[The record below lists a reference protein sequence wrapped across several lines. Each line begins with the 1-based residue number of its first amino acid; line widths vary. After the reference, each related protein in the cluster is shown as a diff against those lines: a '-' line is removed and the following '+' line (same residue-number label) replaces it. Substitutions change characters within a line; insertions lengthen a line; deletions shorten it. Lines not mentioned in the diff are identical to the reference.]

1 MNIEHPDARIV
12 AYLDGELSSEERAA
26 FERELESSEDLRSKV
41 EHERR
46 FNAFMQTSLSD
57 SANDDVKSRLL
68 EAVRAQTESGQAEQ
82 PSEGGRIIPFPFRI
96 VGVAAAAAL
105 AGVLLWTSGLFDAEP
120 SPPHRGP
127 GTSEVA
133 RGGYPQVF
141 SMVMKSN
148 RDFEQRVANESGD
161 RNDRIRQALSGAD
174 EHRVWTAASHDDR
187 MSELEKLL
195 ERCLPHDV
203 PLPVVPEEYELVGY
217 GVHVLPLESYPFR
230 LPQAVFTNGDID
242 LSLYVLCGEQAD
254 VVESALA
261 DSNNA
266 KLSGM
271 SGCSRGG
278 WVARRYGKVLL
289 VFVSKTKF
297 GLMCDFARRF

>member
-26 FERELESSEDLRSKV
+26 FERELESSEDLRSAV
-41 EHERR
+41 EYERR
-46 FNAFMQTSLSD
+46 FNTFMQTSLSD
-57 SANDDVKSRLL
+57 SADEAVKSRLL
-68 EAVRAQTESGQAEQ
+68 EAVRTQTGQGQAE
-82 PSEGGRIIPFPFRI
+82 GGRVIPFPFRV
-96 VGVAAAAAL
+96 VGVAVAAAL

-120 SPPHRGP
+120 STRNREP
-127 GTSEVA
+127 GASEIA
-133 RGGYPQVF
+133 RGTYPPVF

-148 RDFEQRVANESGD
+148 RDFERRVADESGD
-161 RNDRIRQALSGAD
+161 RNDRIRQALSGVE
-174 EHRVWTAASHDDR
+174 EHRVWTAASHLDR
-187 MSELEKLL
+187 MSELESLL

-203 PLPVVPEEYELVGY
+203 PLPVIPEGYELVGY

-242 LSLYVLCGEQAD
+242 MSLYVLCGEQAD
-254 VVESALA
+254 VVERALA